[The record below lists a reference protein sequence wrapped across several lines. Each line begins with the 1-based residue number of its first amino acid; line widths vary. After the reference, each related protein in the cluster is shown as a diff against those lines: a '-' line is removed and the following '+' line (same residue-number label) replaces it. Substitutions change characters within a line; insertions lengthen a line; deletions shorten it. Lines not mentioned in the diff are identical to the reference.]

1 MNLYDVGAFCFFPPP
16 HLKHVKKCF
25 FFFFLGGVKRNGIL
39 IANKSICAVSP
50 EASAMLLEHSILK
63 PQKPTTKSLKV
74 TIFPT

>member
-1 MNLYDVGAFCFFPPP
+1 MKLYDVGAFCFFPPP
-16 HLKHVKKCF
+16 PLKHVKKQCF
-25 FFFFLGGVKRNGIL
+25 FFLVKRNGIL

-63 PQKPTTKSLKV
+63 PQKPARKTLKV